1 MPGARE
7 GFISH
12 VRARAVGS
20 AERLARIRPKVGRA
34 APVALAS
41 KSSKTKSQPRLLQQH
56 RAPV

>member
-20 AERLARIRPKVGRA
+20 AERLAKIRPKVGRA
-34 APVALAS
+34 APVALA
-41 KSSKTKSQPRLLQQH
+41 
-56 RAPV
+56 

>member
-20 AERLARIRPKVGRA
+20 AERLAKIRPKVGRA
-34 APVALAS
+34 APVALAWQEFQDKVATPAS
-41 KSSKTKSQPRLLQQH
+41 PATSRPG
-56 RAPV
+56 